1 MRTSGRGRAPK
12 RRDDISGV
20 VVSSRLFTCAGR
32 WGKLLKNREDSTC
45 SSYFV
50 VPVVVRFR
58 GVAGHIK
65 VMHKGLRVLLASTA
79 ALVSLPAFAWL
90 VAEIAAYYEM
100 FSTGM
105 NSRAEL
111 GDDLGFG
118 ILLFMV
124 MPPFTLAGAAFVWLL
139 VWSRTG
145 RSKIPLSNGDA
156 NA

>member
-1 MRTSGRGRAPK
+1 
-12 RRDDISGV
+12 
-20 VVSSRLFTCAGR
+20 
-32 WGKLLKNREDSTC
+32 
-45 SSYFV
+45 
-50 VPVVVRFR
+50 
-58 GVAGHIK
+58 
-65 VMHKGLRVLLASTA
+65 MHKGLRAFLASTA

-90 VAEIAAYYEM
+90 AAELAAYYEM
-100 FSTGM
+100 ISTGM

-124 MPPFTLAGAAFVWLL
+124 VPPLALAGAVYAWWF

-145 RSKIPLSNGDA
+145 RSKIDT

>member
-1 MRTSGRGRAPK
+1 
-12 RRDDISGV
+12 
-20 VVSSRLFTCAGR
+20 
-32 WGKLLKNREDSTC
+32 
-45 SSYFV
+45 
-50 VPVVVRFR
+50 
-58 GVAGHIK
+58 
-65 VMHKGLRVLLASTA
+65 MHKSLRALLATTA
-79 ALVSLPAFAWL
+79 ALVTLPAFAWL
-90 VAEIAAYYEM
+90 AAELAAHYEM

-124 MPPFTLAGAAFVWLL
+124 VPPFTLVGGVFVWWL

-145 RSKIPLSNGDA
+145 RSKTTRSNGGA

>member
-1 MRTSGRGRAPK
+1 
-12 RRDDISGV
+12 
-20 VVSSRLFTCAGR
+20 
-32 WGKLLKNREDSTC
+32 
-45 SSYFV
+45 
-50 VPVVVRFR
+50 
-58 GVAGHIK
+58 
-65 VMHKGLRVLLASTA
+65 MHKGLRVLLASTA
-79 ALVSLPAFAWL
+79 ALVSLPAFAWFA
-90 VAEIAAYYEM
+90 AELAAYYEM

-124 MPPFTLAGAAFVWLL
+124 VPPFTLVGAAYVCWL

-145 RSKIPLSNGDA
+145 RSKTTLSNGDT

>member
-1 MRTSGRGRAPK
+1 
-12 RRDDISGV
+12 
-20 VVSSRLFTCAGR
+20 
-32 WGKLLKNREDSTC
+32 
-45 SSYFV
+45 
-50 VPVVVRFR
+50 
-58 GVAGHIK
+58 
-65 VMHKGLRVLLASTA
+65 MHKGLRVLLASTA
-79 ALVSLPAFAWL
+79 AFVSLPAFAWL
-90 VAEIAAYYEM
+90 TAVLAAYYEM

-124 MPPFTLAGAAFVWLL
+124 VPPFTLAGVSFVWWL

-145 RSKIPLSNGDA
+145 QSKTTLPNGDA